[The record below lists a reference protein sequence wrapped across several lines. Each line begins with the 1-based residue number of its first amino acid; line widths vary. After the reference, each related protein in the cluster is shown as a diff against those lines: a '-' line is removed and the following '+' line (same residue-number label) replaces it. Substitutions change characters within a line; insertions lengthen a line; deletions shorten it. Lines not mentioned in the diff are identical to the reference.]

1 MFSVGI
7 FYSRHMK
14 AKENIKKKQ
23 QAWALRKGYDLVS
36 GTINGNGEKS
46 YLKNIADNLFEP
58 LADDVA
64 TAYSGG
70 DGGELKDN
78 KTRLAKMKATHSSSA
93 IVVNLFQYWVGK
105 DASPLLYALSL
116 ISKPKSDFLIK
127 NIGSTSPKVVEIPP
141 KQYVVN
147 FNFEKQYKIHD
158 DHKRFPRPANLDVC
172 FEYSLCNIAIES
184 KFTEPYSGRHKSLR
198 DVYLEEESLWTKLPN
213 LYELAKNISQNK
225 EKFHYLDVPQLIK
238 HILGLNVE
246 FPRKRNR
253 LITDYKLLYLWY
265 DAFGEEG
272 AGHRAEIERFAA
284 IAKSDGVMFR
294 HTTYQE
300 VITKL
305 FAEYR
310 DGNEEYIDYLSE
322 RYL

>member
-1 MFSVGI
+1 
-7 FYSRHMK
+7 MK
-14 AKENIKKKQ
+14 AKQYIKQKQ

-36 GTINGNGEKS
+36 GSIGRNGEMS
-46 YLKNIADNLFEP
+46 YLQNVDDNLFVSLTEE
-58 LADDVA
+58 VA
-64 TAYSGG
+64 KSYKKG
-70 DGGELKDN
+70 DGDELADN

-93 IVVNLFQYWVGK
+93 IVVNLFQYWMGK

-116 ISKPKSDFLIK
+116 IPKPEKDYLIK

-141 KQYVVN
+141 RQYVVN
-147 FNFEKQYKIHD
+147 FSFEKQYRIHD
-158 DHKRFPRPANLDVC
+158 DHKRFPRSANLDVC

-198 DVYLEEESLWTKLPN
+198 DVYLEEESLWGKLPN
-213 LYELAKNISQNK
+213 LYELAKKLSQNK
-225 EKFHYLDVPQLIK
+225 DEFHYLDVAQLIK
-238 HILGLNVE
+238 HILGLNAN
-246 FPRKRNR
+246 FPRKQKRSTTN
-253 LITDYKLLYLWY
+253 YKLLYLWY
-265 DAFGEEG
+265 DVSGDEG
-272 AGHRAEIERFAA
+272 VGHRAEIEKFAA

-305 FAEYR
+305 LAEYR
-310 DGNEEYIDYLSE
+310 EGNEKYVDYLSE

>member
-1 MFSVGI
+1 
-7 FYSRHMK
+7 MK
-14 AKENIKKKQ
+14 AKQYIKQKQ

-46 YLKNIADNLFEP
+46 YLKNIAYNLFEP
-58 LADDVA
+58 LADYVA

-147 FNFEKQYKIHD
+147 FNFEKQYRIHSD
-158 DHKRFPRPANLDVC
+158 RKRFPRSANLDVC
-172 FEYSLCNIAIES
+172 VEKSLCHIAIES
-184 KFTEPYSGRHKSLR
+184 KFTEPYSGKHKPLR
-198 DVYLEEESLWTKLPN
+198 DAYLNEESLWIKLPN
-213 LYELAKNISQNK
+213 LYELAKNLSLHK
-225 EKFHYLDVPQLIK
+225 EKFCHLDVAQLIK
-238 HILGLNVE
+238 HILGLNANY
-246 FPRKRNR
+246 PQKKNK
-253 LITDYKLLYLWY
+253 LITKYKLLYLWY
-265 DAFGEEG
+265 DVPGSEG
-272 AGHRAEIERFAA
+272 VKHREEIERFAA
-284 IAKSDGVMFR
+284 IARRDGVKFY

-300 VITKL
+300 VIIRL
-305 FAEYR
+305 FVEYR
-310 DGNEEYIDYLSE
+310 EGNEEYIDYLIE